1 MSSNSKKILAFVI
14 GALIILISLQ
24 FFPRT
29 PSVDEGEVSVK
40 KASLLIEQGEI
51 MEGVTLLKSVLEED
65 PNNLDAI
72 WELGKLSMQSQQFDK
87 AVERFEKFVSITSG
101 EEKVS
106 GLISLSDAHF
116 FNDSKK
122 EALESIIQALKLN
135 TNQELEIEIK
145 ERISIINQN

>member
-1 MSSNSKKILAFVI
+1 MSSNSKKISAFVV

-29 PSVDEGEVSVK
+29 PSVNEGEVSVK

-87 AVERFEKFVSITSG
+87 AVERFEKFVSITTG

-116 FNDSKK
+116 FNEDK
-122 EALESIIQALKLN
+122 EKALISLTQASKLN
-135 TNQELEIEIK
+135 TNQELEIEIQ

>member
-1 MSSNSKKILAFVI
+1 MSANSKKISAFVV

-51 MEGVTLLKSVLEED
+51 MEGVTLLKTVLEVD

-87 AVERFEKFVSITSG
+87 AVERFEKFVSITTG

-106 GLISLSDAHF
+106 GLISLSDAQF
-116 FNDSKK
+116 FNEDK
-122 EALESIIQALKLN
+122 EKALISLSQASTLN
-135 TNQELEIEIK
+135 TNQELEIEIQ
-145 ERISIINQN
+145 ERISIINKN

>member
-1 MSSNSKKILAFVI
+1 MSSNSKKISAFVV

-87 AVERFEKFVSITSG
+87 AVERFEKFVSITTG

-116 FNDSKK
+116 FNEDK
-122 EALESIIQALKLN
+122 EKALISLTQASKLN
-135 TNQELEIEIK
+135 TNQELEIEIQ

>member
-1 MSSNSKKILAFVI
+1 MSSNSKKISAFVV

-29 PSVDEGEVSVK
+29 PSVDEGEISIK
-40 KASLLIEQGEI
+40 KASLLIEQGQI

-87 AVERFEKFVSITSG
+87 AVERFEKFVSITKG

-116 FNDSKK
+116 FNDNK
-122 EALESIIQALKLN
+122 EQALKSLGQASQLN
-135 TNQELEIEIK
+135 TNQELETEIQ

>member
-1 MSSNSKKILAFVI
+1 MSANSKKISAFVV

-51 MEGVTLLKSVLEED
+51 MEGVTLLKTVLEVD

-87 AVERFEKFVSITSG
+87 AVERFEKFVSITTG

-106 GLISLSDAHF
+106 GLISLSDAQF
-116 FNDSKK
+116 FNEDREK
-122 EALESIIQALKLN
+122 ALISLSQASTLN
-135 TNQELEIEIK
+135 TNQELEIEIQ
-145 ERISIINQN
+145 ERISIINKN

>member
-1 MSSNSKKILAFVI
+1 MSSNSKKISAFIV

-65 PNNLDAI
+65 SNNLDAI

-87 AVERFEKFVSITSG
+87 AVERFEKFVSITTG

-116 FNDSKK
+116 FNEDK
-122 EALESIIQALKLN
+122 EKALISLSQASKLN
-135 TNQELEIEIK
+135 TNQELEIEIQ
-145 ERISIINQN
+145 ERISIINKN

>member
-1 MSSNSKKILAFVI
+1 MSSNSKKISAFVV

-51 MEGVTLLKSVLEED
+51 MEGVTLLKTVLEVD

-87 AVERFEKFVSITSG
+87 AVERFEKFVSITTG

-106 GLISLSDAHF
+106 GLISLSDAQF
-116 FNDSKK
+116 FNEDK
-122 EALESIIQALKLN
+122 EKALISLSQASTLN
-135 TNQELEIEIK
+135 TNQEL
-145 ERISIINQN
+145 

>member
-122 EALESIIQALKLN
+122 EALESLIQASKLN

>member
-1 MSSNSKKILAFVI
+1 MSSNSKKISAFVV

-51 MEGVTLLKSVLEED
+51 MEGVTLLKTVLEVD

-87 AVERFEKFVSITSG
+87 AVERFEKFVSITTG

-106 GLISLSDAHF
+106 GLISLSDAQF
-116 FNDSKK
+116 FNEDREK
-122 EALESIIQALKLN
+122 ALISLSQASTLN
-135 TNQELEIEIK
+135 TNQELEIEIQ
-145 ERISIINQN
+145 ERISIINKN

>member
-40 KASLLIEQGEI
+40 KALLLIEQGEI

-122 EALESIIQALKLN
+122 EALESLIQASKLN

-145 ERISIINQN
+145 ERINIINQN

>member
-1 MSSNSKKILAFVI
+1 MSSNSKKISAFVI

-24 FFPRT
+24 FSPRS
-29 PSVDEGEVSVK
+29 PRVDEGEVSVK

-51 MEGVTLLKSVLEED
+51 MEGVTLLKTVLEED

-87 AVERFEKFVSITSG
+87 AVDRFTKFVSITQG

-116 FNDSKK
+116 FNDEKTK
-122 EALESIIQALKLN
+122 ALERLNEASKIN
-135 TNQELEIEIK
+135 TNRELDIEIQ
-145 ERISIINQN
+145 ERISIINKN

>member
-1 MSSNSKKILAFVI
+1 MSSNSKKISAFVV

-40 KASLLIEQGEI
+40 KASLFIEQGEI

-87 AVERFEKFVSITSG
+87 AVERFEKFVSITTG

-116 FNDSKK
+116 FNEDK
-122 EALESIIQALKLN
+122 EKALISLTQASKLN
-135 TNQELEIEIK
+135 TNQELEIEIQ

>member
-1 MSSNSKKILAFVI
+1 MSSNSKKISAFVV

-29 PSVDEGEVSVK
+29 PSVDKGEVSVK

-51 MEGVTLLKSVLEED
+51 MEGVTLLKTVLEVD

-87 AVERFEKFVSITSG
+87 AVERFEKFVSITTG

-106 GLISLSDAHF
+106 GLISLSDAQF
-116 FNDSKK
+116 FNEDK
-122 EALESIIQALKLN
+122 EKALISLSQASTLN
-135 TNQELEIEIK
+135 TNQELEIEIQ
-145 ERISIINQN
+145 ERISIINKN

>member
-106 GLISLSDAHF
+106 GLISLSDAYF

-122 EALESIIQALKLN
+122 EALESLIQASKLN

-145 ERISIINQN
+145 ERINIINQN

>member
-87 AVERFEKFVSITSG
+87 AVERFEKFVTITSG
-101 EEKVS
+101 AEKVS

-122 EALESIIQALKLN
+122 EALESLIRASKLN

>member
-1 MSSNSKKILAFVI
+1 MSSNSKKISAFVV

-51 MEGVTLLKSVLEED
+51 MEGVTLLKTVLEVD

-87 AVERFEKFVSITSG
+87 AVERFEKFVSITTG

-106 GLISLSDAHF
+106 GLISLSDAQF
-116 FNDSKK
+116 FNEDK
-122 EALESIIQALKLN
+122 EKALISLSQASTLN
-135 TNQELEIEIK
+135 TNQELEIEIQ
-145 ERISIINQN
+145 ERISIINKN